1 MSGIKY
7 YQLADGEELPDEF
20 CAIRNTGG
28 EPTEYTFYRPEAE
41 NTRVRELCA
50 RMARAMDID
59 NRDPWADPEWCPS
72 RCADTFGCRGSDA
85 GEVRC
90 PIVMTMRELG
100 IEVGG

>member
-41 NTRVRELCA
+41 NTRVRELASLMLACIEGERRGDHDCWECPAHKQFDDLRWFCTIRHMCA
-50 RMARAMDID
+50 
-59 NRDPWADPEWCPS
+59 
-72 RCADTFGCRGSDA
+72 
-85 GEVRC
+85 
-90 PIVMTMRELG
+90 ELG
-100 IEVGG
+100 VEV